1 MGLVPAPITPP
12 AGSNAVNVTS
22 EFGIQTLAVIQL
34 QSLANAGVVSGLA
47 YSNPGSSTNC
57 KVILILAPLAMAST
71 GTVKIDNGTDSY
83 ELTVPSGTS
92 GKRVEWNTIPST
104 FLASFNLTN
113 NLGVAFPATG
123 NSLVIVPLY

>member
-1 MGLVPAPITPP
+1 MGLVPAINPP
-12 AGSNAVNVTS
+12 GSAAVNVTS

-34 QSLANAGVVSGLA
+34 QSLANAATVSGLA

-57 KVILILAPLAMAST
+57 KVILTLAPVAMASS
-71 GTVKIDNGTDSY
+71 GTVSIDDGTNSY

-92 GKRVEWNTIPST
+92 GKKVEWNTIPST

>member
-1 MGLVPAPITPP
+1 MALVPVINPP
-12 AGSNAVNVTS
+12 GSDAFNVTS
-22 EFGIQTLAVIQL
+22 EFGIQTLAVIEL
-34 QSLANAGVVSGLA
+34 EGLANAATVSGLA

-57 KVILILAPLAMAST
+57 KVILTLAPLAMAST
-71 GTVKIDNGTDSY
+71 GTVSIDDGTDSY

>member
-1 MGLVPAPITPP
+1 MGLVPAINPP
-12 AGSNAVNVTS
+12 GSGAVNVTS
-22 EFGIQTLAVIQL
+22 EFGIQTLAVIEL
-34 QSLANAGVVSGLA
+34 EGLADAGVVSGLA

-57 KVILILAPLAMAST
+57 KVILTLAPLAMAST
-71 GTVKIDNGTDSY
+71 GTVSIDDGTNSY

-92 GKRVEWNTIPST
+92 GKKLEWNTIPST

-113 NLGVAFPATG
+113 NLGVAFAATG

>member
-1 MGLVPAPITPP
+1 MGLTPAINPP
-12 AGSNAVNVTS
+12 GSEAVNVVS
-22 EFGIQTLAVIQL
+22 EFGIQTLAVIEL
-34 QSLANAGVVSGLA
+34 EGLADAGTVSGLA

-57 KVILILAPLAMAST
+57 KVILTLAPLAMASS
-71 GTVKIDNGTDSY
+71 GTVSIDDGTDSY

-92 GKRVEWNTIPST
+92 GKRVEWNTIPAT

-123 NSLVIVPLY
+123 NSLIILPLY